1 MRAGHFQFDLPVNT
15 RNCGIFFEYGRQG
28 RGCRG
33 RSGQGHARPA
43 SQAAGPAEAGEE
55 SGIEARVRVKA
66 RAHGA

>member
-33 RSGQGHARPA
+33 TATL
-43 SQAAGPAEAGEE
+43 
-55 SGIEARVRVKA
+55 SGISTPA
-66 RAHGA
+66 G